1 MKISKDDLLSLIH
14 EVVDEMSI
22 DEAATEDKY
31 DKAIKVIDAKI
42 LNFNIQVA
50 KLKLDKAKIRLD
62 KALEGKRQ
70 AEEAA
75 DAGER
80 SGTDTTELDTRRNTA
95 IEAEAK
101 AREGVSAANDNL
113 KSVQKG
119 GSSN

>member
-1 MKISKDDLLSLIH
+1 MKISKDDLLSLIN

-31 DKAIKVIDAKI
+31 DKAIKVIDSKI
-42 LNFNIQVA
+42 LNLNIQVA
-50 KLKLDKAKIRLD
+50 KLKEDKAKIRLD

-70 AEEAA
+70 AEEAT

-80 SGTDTTELDTRRNTA
+80 SGSDTTELDTRLNTA

-101 AREGVSAANDNL
+101 AREGVSAASDNL
-113 KSVQKG
+113 KAVQKG
-119 GSSN
+119 GDSN

>member
-1 MKISKDDLLSLIH
+1 MKISKDDLVSLIH

-31 DKAIKVIDAKI
+31 DIVIKAIDSKI
-42 LNFNIQVA
+42 LNFDIQVA
-50 KLKLDKAKIRLD
+50 KLKMDKSKIKLD
-62 KALEGKRQ
+62 KALESRRQ

-80 SGTDTTELDTRRNTA
+80 SGSDTTELDKRLEAA

-101 AREGVSAANDNL
+101 ARDGISAANNNL
-113 KSVQKG
+113 KSAQQG

>member
-1 MKISKDDLLSLIH
+1 MKISKDDLLSLIN

-31 DKAIKVIDAKI
+31 DKSIKVIDAKI
-42 LNFNIQVA
+42 LNLNIQVA
-50 KLKLDKAKIRLD
+50 KLKLDKSKIRLD

>member
-14 EVVDEMSI
+14 EAVDEMSI
-22 DEAATEDKY
+22 HEAVTEDKY

-42 LNFNIQVA
+42 LNLNIQVA

-62 KALEGKRQ
+62 KSLEGRRQ
-70 AEEAA
+70 AQEAA

-80 SGTDTTELDTRRNTA
+80 SGSDTTESDTRLETA

-101 AREGVSAANDNL
+101 ARDGVSAANNNL

>member
-1 MKISKDDLLSLIH
+1 MKISKDDLVSLIH

-31 DKAIKVIDAKI
+31 DIVIKAIDSKI
-42 LNFNIQVA
+42 LNFDIQVA
-50 KLKLDKAKIRLD
+50 KLKMDKSKIKLD
-62 KALEGKRQ
+62 KALESRRQ

-80 SGTDTTELDTRRNTA
+80 SGSDTTELDTRLEAA

-101 AREGVSAANDNL
+101 ARDGISAANNNL
-113 KSVQKG
+113 KSAQQG

>member
-50 KLKLDKAKIRLD
+50 KLKLDKSKIRLD